1 LGNAV
6 DQELRALARHLRQRA
21 ARPAGTWFGR
31 IANRLEGYAD
41 TLNLKC
47 HVLPQDWR
55 QRPLVRLEATDHPLA
70 VEQQTGITFD
80 RLLELYALNGHDLS
94 AAFASG

>member
-1 LGNAV
+1 
-6 DQELRALARHLRQRA
+6 
-21 ARPAGTWFGR
+21 
-31 IANRLEGYAD
+31 
-41 TLNLKC
+41 LKC
-47 HVLPQDWR
+47 HVLPQEGR